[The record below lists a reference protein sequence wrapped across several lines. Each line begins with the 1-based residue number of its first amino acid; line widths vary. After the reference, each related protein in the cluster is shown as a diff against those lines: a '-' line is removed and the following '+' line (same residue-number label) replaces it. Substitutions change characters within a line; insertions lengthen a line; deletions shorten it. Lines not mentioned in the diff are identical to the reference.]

1 MKKISIANGV
11 ELSHITMGIN
21 AWRTGVAEEIFD
33 RYRELGGMSFD
44 TARMYYGGE
53 CDRMLGEYINSRG
66 IRNDVTICMKG
77 CYPLEQAK
85 MHEARLTP
93 GDIVGDLEASLRAF
107 GTDYADMYLL
117 HRDDPMKPVEE
128 IVPVLDKIVKDGK
141 ARCVGVSNWTV
152 GRIHMAN
159 EFAKANGM
167 EPLAVSQLHFSLAL
181 TTPHLTGDITHVP
194 MNATEEMWYRES
206 GMPIMAF
213 AAQGKGFFAQYEAGK
228 GEYKHMPKAYY
239 VPLPENHRRA
249 QRAMELGRKYGVS
262 STVIALAYILNHPL
276 NPSAMCTYTK
286 IEQYEDSIRALD
298 IRLTNDEIEYLE
310 KG

>member
-1 MKKISIANGV
+1 MKKIQIANGV
-11 ELSHITMGIN
+11 EISKITMGIN

-33 RYRELGGMSFD
+33 RYRDLGGMTFD

-66 IRNDVTICMKG
+66 IRNESVICMKG

-93 GDIVGDLEASLRAF
+93 EDIVGDLEKSLAAF
-107 GTDYADMYLL
+107 GTDYADLYLL

-141 ARCVGVSNWTV
+141 ARCVGVTNWTV
-152 GRIHMAN
+152 GRINMAN

-167 EPLAVSQLHFSLAL
+167 EQLAVSQLHFSLAL

-213 AAQGKGFFAQYEAGK
+213 AAQGKGFFAQYEAG
-228 GEYKHMPKAYY
+228 GEFKPTPKAYY
-239 VPLPENHRRA
+239 ASLPENHRRA
-249 QRAMELGRKYGVS
+249 QRAIELGRKYGVS
-262 STVIALAYILNHPL
+262 STVIALAYIMEHPL

-298 IRLTNDEIEYLE
+298 IRLTQDEIEYLE

>member
-1 MKKISIANGV
+1 MDKIKIANGV
-11 ELSHITMGIN
+11 ELSKITMGIN

-44 TARMYYGGE
+44 TARMYFKGE
-53 CDRMLGEYINSRG
+53 CDGLLGGYIRSRG
-66 IRNDVTICMKG
+66 IRNEVTICMKG
-77 CYPLEQAK
+77 CYPLEPDK
-85 MHEARLTP
+85 LYKSRLAP
-93 GDIVGDLEASLRAF
+93 EDIMGDLEASLKAF

-117 HRDDPMKPVEE
+117 HRDDHLRPVED
-128 IVPVLDKIVKDGK
+128 IVPVLDRIVREGK
-141 ARCVGVSNWTV
+141 ARCIGVSNWTV
-152 GRIHMAN
+152 GRINMAN
-159 EFAKANGM
+159 EFARANGM
-167 EPLAVSQLHFSLAL
+167 HEISVSQLHFSLAL

-194 MNATEEMWYRES
+194 MNSTEEMWYRES

-213 AAQGKGFFAQYEAGK
+213 ASQGKGFFAQYEAGGVFK
-228 GEYKHMPKAYY
+228 PTPKAYY

-249 QRAMELGRKYGVS
+249 QRAIELGRKYGVS